1 MNVENLRR
9 IRISKG
15 LSQRET
21 ARQLQISQQRY
32 NQYETGKRQPDNNTL
47 SMIADFF
54 DCSADYLLGNE
65 IKTEPPSGIERQ
77 SEREKLDKILY
88 DLSLQCDALDL
99 SDEDSRDMDSETKDL
114 ILEVL
119 RVAIAMSKKIID
131 NGNIQKDE

>member
-1 MNVENLRR
+1 VNVENLRR
-9 IRISKG
+9 IRVSKG

-21 ARQLQISQQRY
+21 AKQLQISQQRY

-54 DCSADYLLGNE
+54 DCSTDYLLGNGT
-65 IKTEPPSGIERQ
+65 KTKPPSDVERQ
-77 SEREKLDKILY
+77 SEREKLDKILH
-88 DLSLQCDALDL
+88 DLSIQCDALDL
-99 SDEDSRDMDSETKDL
+99 SDEDSKDMDSETKDL

-131 NGNIQKDE
+131 NGNMQKDE